1 MAYDRTVE
9 VDSYEKM
16 DWIPSKRSDIAL
28 YRSSVQNIFSR
39 VFLHFATIFKNP
51 NRLSVVSLQ
60 CCEAF
65 SQGASFFFFFFFL
78 FLIGRAKLNLVI
90 SFLD

>member
-65 SQGASFFFFFFFL
+65 SQGASFFFFFFF